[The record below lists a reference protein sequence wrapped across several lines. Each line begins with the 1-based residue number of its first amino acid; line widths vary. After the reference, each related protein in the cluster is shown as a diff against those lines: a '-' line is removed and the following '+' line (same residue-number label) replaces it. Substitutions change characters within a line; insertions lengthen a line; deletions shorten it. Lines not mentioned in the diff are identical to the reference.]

1 MYKIAGLPSLH
12 FTKQCEEKHHFVI
25 SACVAAR
32 PGSCPHCGHTVV
44 SRHTHSTQGYVD
56 TPIEGKRVL
65 LLVRQTRY
73 KCESKACKA
82 TFTPR
87 LPEMHDSRMI
97 TKRLETWLETEFRY
111 TTDLRLCYLTGLQP
125 KTLGEMRSEYYDKLW
140 ATHEIRAPLALGI
153 DEVKFGGTY
162 KTVFTSIDST
172 PNRVI
177 DLLDSYS
184 VATIV
189 QHLRTMPGID
199 QVQFVCRDDKPIM
212 AEACRKALP
221 HATVVLDRFHVTKL
235 VNEVFA
241 GQLKKLNTP
250 PTQSTRQPSAAKER
264 GKPLRTLLL
273 KKNATLKD
281 NDRREV
287 QRALDYNPHVREAYV
302 EKEAFYDVYECK
314 TRSEAVKAYRLW
326 KNNLTPERSRVWRRL
341 IHLIATHRMAFFAYF
356 SIPEGLSNGFT
367 EWANQRLK
375 ELNRNARSMNFEL
388 LRRRAIFEC
397 QQITAR
403 PPLPAR
409 ESYVEYTA
417 DFSPPADHGIKDLSI
432 SAEAFFL
439 SDTHTRELKH
449 PT

>member
-1 MYKIAGLPSLH
+1 MYKIPGLPGLQY
-12 FTKQCEEKHHFVI
+12 TRQCEEKHHFVI
-25 SACVAAR
+25 CARVAAR

-56 TPIEGKRVL
+56 TPIQGKRVL

-82 TFTPR
+82 TFTPP
-87 LPEMHDSRMI
+87 LTEMHDSRMI
-97 TKRLETWLETEFRY
+97 TKRLQAWLETEFRY

-162 KTVFTSIDST
+162 KTVFTSLDST
-172 PNRVI
+172 PNRVV
-177 DLLDSYS
+177 DVLDSYS
-184 VATIV
+184 VASIV
-189 QHLRTMPGID
+189 RHLRTMPGID
-199 QVQFVCRDDKPIM
+199 QVQFVCRDAKPIM
-212 AEACRKALP
+212 EEVCRKALP
-221 HATVVLDRFHVTKL
+221 QATEVLDRFHVTKL

-241 GQLKKLNTP
+241 GQLKQLNTP
-250 PTQSTRQPSAAKER
+250 PTQSHRQPGAARVR

-273 KKNATLKD
+273 KKNATLRD

-287 QRALDYNPHVREAYV
+287 QRALANNPHVREAYL
-302 EKEAFYDVYECK
+302 EKEALYGIYECK

-326 KNNLTPERSRVWRRL
+326 KNNLTPERRRVWRRL

-388 LRRRAIFEC
+388 LRTRAIFEC

-403 PPLPAR
+403 PPLPPRDSFAA
-409 ESYVEYTA
+409 YTGDFIPPKDQDDVE
-417 DFSPPADHGIKDLSI
+417 DLGTS
-432 SAEAFFL
+432 SEAFL
-439 SDTHTRELKH
+439 P
-449 PT
+449 PTLTPKN